1 MIGTYF
7 TEAREAGHYSPD
19 QYMLKIFVAVH
30 GLFQM
35 QLVVKYPSGFS
46 CHSDYQPSSL
56 CRGCIN
62 QSVAVLVYYYS
73 GDNCCQVVNIVI
85 TWVLQEISDLRNS
98 F

>member
-7 TEAREAGHYSPD
+7 TEAHEAGHYSPD

-62 QSVAVLVYYYS
+62 QSMAA
-73 GDNCCQVVNIVI
+73 
-85 TWVLQEISDLRNS
+85 
-98 F
+98 